1 MAEQAISR
9 VQIDNDRVRV
19 TEWRLAPGATTGYH
33 RHEFDY
39 VAVPLNAGKLRI
51 VGPDGHETISE
62 RPSGEPHFGNA
73 GVEHDVFSAGD
84 QEYAFLEIE
93 IK

>member
-1 MAEQAISR
+1 MVEQAKST
-9 VQIDNDRVRV
+9 VQIDNDRIRV
-19 TEWRLAPGATTGYH
+19 TEWKLAPGSTTGYH
-33 RHEFDY
+33 RHEYDY

-51 VGPDGHETISE
+51 VGPDGQESISE
-62 RPSGEPHFGNA
+62 RPFGEAHFGNA
-73 GVEHDVFSAGD
+73 GVEHDVFSASD